1 MKYLQQ
7 VHYLWGLMENIT
19 TGRGLNKKPFKG
31 FLWKPVI
38 SVFPVIGK
46 KATGFF
52 LTAFISLNLFF
63 FQDAINLKALSK
75 RKLSWMGGER
85 EIDTLQIKDN

>member
-7 VHYLWGLMENIT
+7 VHYPWGFIENIT
-19 TGRGLNKKPFKG
+19 TGCGLSEKPFKG

-46 KATGFF
+46 KATAFF
-52 LTAFISLNLFF
+52 NSIHLPKSFFF